1 MLELLKILAQFQQCL
16 QQQMALLEELL
27 VVIAR
32 EEELVISFS
41 LPEFE
46 KLVTEKDQIV
56 RRMQSAEERRLTF
69 LKKLCFLMAY
79 DARGKLP
86 SLIEF
91 LAVAVTYQRNVE
103 SLIDQDTR
111 AQLASALHEIED
123 FSRQYRAAFLQA
135 QPRIDQNKLILQ
147 SLARNFKRSIAFLEH
162 ESGQNKRYNE
172 RGRSVAPSVVR
183 DGVSFVR
190 VRA

>member
-1 MLELLKILAQFQQCL
+1 MNELLKILAQFIQCL
-16 QQQMALLEELL
+16 QLQMTLLEELL

-32 EEELVISFS
+32 EEELVVAFS

-56 RRMQSAEERRLTF
+56 RRLQSAEERRLVH

-79 DARGKLP
+79 DARGELP
-86 SLIEF
+86 SLVQF
-91 LAVAVTYQRNVE
+91 MHVARLYQRNVE
-103 SLIDQDTR
+103 KLIDAETGRTLEESLSELQK
-111 AQLASALHEIED
+111 
-123 FSRQYRAAFLQA
+123 FSEHYRSAFLQSQA
-135 QPRIDQNKLILQ
+135 KITQNKMILQ
-147 SLARNFKRSIAFLEH
+147 ALSRNFKRSIAVLEN

-172 RGRSVAPSVVR
+172 RGRSVAPSVTR

-190 VRA
+190 VRV